1 MPCTFFYV
9 FTTPPL
15 STRLESSKI
24 DLKFSGIFG
33 FYLKRD
39 FFFLLTCFAYLNLT
53 QNIILHITTSLFQ
66 FTATSVLN
74 FLLINIIP
82 TPSSIGIFYL
92 PWNLKCQ
99 HFLLIVV
106 VLKRWRANLHFPYNL
121 IYQHHLLQVFA
132 FILFWIMH
140 PTLSS

>member
-1 MPCTFFYV
+1 MYLL
-9 FTTPPL
+9 PPAL
-15 STRLESSKI
+15 LTRLESSKI

-33 FYLKRD
+33 FLLEKG

-53 QNIILHITTSLFQ
+53 QSIILHITTSLFQ

-106 VLKRWRANLHFPYNL
+106 VLKRWRGNLHFPYNL

>member
-33 FYLKRD
+33 FLLEKG
-39 FFFLLTCFAYLNLT
+39 FFLLTCFAYLNLT

-66 FTATSVLN
+66 LTATRVLN

-121 IYQHHLLQVFA
+121 IYLQVFA
-132 FILFWIMH
+132 FILYWIMH
-140 PTLSS
+140 PTTFI